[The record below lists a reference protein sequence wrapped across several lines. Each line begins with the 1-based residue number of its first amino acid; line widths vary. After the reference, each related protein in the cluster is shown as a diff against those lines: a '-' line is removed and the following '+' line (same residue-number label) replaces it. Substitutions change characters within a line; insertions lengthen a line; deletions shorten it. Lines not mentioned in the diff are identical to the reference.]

1 MYRIEKADGLVTVY
15 AEGRID
21 TNGAPAF
28 GAAMEEALAGAREL
42 VIDCGGLEYLSSSG
56 LRVIMLAVKTMNR
69 QGETRIVNVGEPI
82 YEILETTGFT
92 GICDIAMKDD

>member
-1 MYRIEKADGLVTVY
+1 MYRIEKEDGAVTVY

-28 GAAMEEALAGAREL
+28 AAAMEEALKDATEL
-42 VIDCGGLEYLSSSG
+42 IIDCYGLEYISSSG

-69 QGETRIVNVGEPI
+69 QGEMKIIHVSEPV
-82 YEILETTGFT
+82 YEIMETIGFT
-92 GICDIAMKDD
+92 GICDITM